1 MTAPSLAA
9 AGDDRAPRH
18 FLGRAA
24 SGSLLLH
31 TLAIALLAW
40 LGSQVAKAPETLPAI
55 EVELSFAPAAQA
67 AAPARRETQPT
78 PQKPVPREK
87 PPTPRPTPLSTPNP
101 NAETAAPP
109 VNVNEPPA
117 EKSAAA
123 PAPASGATTDS
134 PGHAKA
140 DSTNTGD
147 NRQPSVVFGPRPSYP
162 PEARAGGREGKV
174 RVKVLIAENGTPGE
188 VQLAESSGST
198 SLDEAALTALRR
210 WRFQPALRNG
220 QPVLAWV
227 TVPVVFSLR

>member
-1 MTAPSLAA
+1 MTVPSI
-9 AGDDRAPRH
+9 GTGGNDRAQSH

-24 SGSLLLH
+24 GGSLLLH
-31 TLAIALLAW
+31 TLTIALLAW
-40 LGSQVAKAPETLPAI
+40 LGSQVAKAPETPPAI
-55 EVELSFAPAAQA
+55 EVELSFAPAAQT
-67 AAPARRETQPT
+67 AAPARHEAQPT

-101 NAETAAPP
+101 NAETAAAPP
-109 VNVNEPPA
+109 VNEPQA

-123 PAPASGATTDS
+123 PTPASGTTTDS

-140 DSTNTGD
+140 DNTNTGD
-147 NRQPSVVFGPRPSYP
+147 NRQPYVVFGPRPNYP
-162 PEARAGGREGKV
+162 PEARASGREGKV
-174 RVKVLIAENGTPGE
+174 RVKVLIAENGTPGDI
-188 VQLAESSGST
+188 QLAESSGSA

-227 TVPVVFSLR
+227 TVPVIFSLR

>member
-1 MTAPSLAA
+1 MKPPILAPVEDDRPPRLFLRHA
-9 AGDDRAPRH
+9 AG
-18 FLGRAA
+18 
-24 SGSLLLH
+24 GSLLLH
-31 TLAIALLAW
+31 ALAIALLAW
-40 LGSQVAKAPETLPAI
+40 LGSHVAKAPETLPAI
-55 EVELSFAPAAQA
+55 EVELSFSPAAQA
-67 AAPARRETQPT
+67 AAPAGHEALPT

-101 NAETAAPP
+101 NAETAATPP
-109 VNVNEPPA
+109 VNEPPA
-117 EKSAAA
+117 EKSATA
-123 PAPASGATTDS
+123 PAPASSATTDS
-134 PGHAKA
+134 PAHAKT

-147 NRQPSVVFGPRPSYP
+147 NRQPYVVFGPRPSYP

-188 VQLAESSGST
+188 VQLAESSGNT

-227 TVPVVFSLR
+227 TVPVIFSLR

>member
-1 MTAPSLAA
+1 MKPPIVAPFE
-9 AGDDRAPRH
+9 DERPPHH
-18 FLGRAA
+18 FFGRAA

-31 TLAIALLAW
+31 ALAIALLAW
-40 LGSQVAKAPETLPAI
+40 LGSHVAKAPETPPAI

-67 AAPARRETQPT
+67 AAPARHEAQPT

-87 PPTPRPTPLSTPNP
+87 PPTPRTTPLSTPNP
-101 NAETAAPP
+101 NPETAAAPP
-109 VNVNEPPA
+109 VNEPPA

-123 PAPASGATTDS
+123 PAPASSTTTDS
-134 PGHAKA
+134 PRHAKA

-147 NRQPSVVFGPRPSYP
+147 NRQPYVVFGPRPNYP
-162 PEARAGGREGKV
+162 PEARAGGREGKL

-227 TVPVVFSLR
+227 TVPVIFSLR

>member
-1 MTAPSLAA
+1 MKPPIVAPLE
-9 AGDDRAPRH
+9 DECPPRH
-18 FLGRAA
+18 LLRSAA

-31 TLAIALLAW
+31 ALAIGLLAW
-40 LGSQVAKAPETLPAI
+40 LGSHVAKAPETPPAI
-55 EVELSFAPAAQA
+55 EVELSFAPSAQA
-67 AAPARRETQPT
+67 ATPARREETPP

-101 NAETAAPP
+101 NAETAAAPP
-109 VNVNEPPA
+109 VNEPPA

-123 PAPASGATTDS
+123 PAPASSATTDS

-140 DSTNTGD
+140 DNTNTGD
-147 NRQPSVVFGPRPSYP
+147 NHQPYVVFGPRPSYP

-188 VQLAESSGST
+188 IQLAESSGSA

-227 TVPVVFSLR
+227 TVPVIFSLR

>member
-1 MTAPSLAA
+1 MKAPIVAPFT
-9 AGDDRAPRH
+9 DDHPSRH

-31 TLAIALLAW
+31 ALAIGLLAW
-40 LGSQVAKAPETLPAI
+40 LGSQVAKAPKTPPAI

-67 AAPARRETQPT
+67 AAPARHEALPT
-78 PQKPVPREK
+78 PHKPVPHDK

-101 NAETAAPP
+101 NAETAAALP
-109 VNVNEPPA
+109 VNEPPA

-123 PAPASGATTDS
+123 PAPASSATTDS

-140 DSTNTGD
+140 DSTNSGD
-147 NRQPSVVFGPRPSYP
+147 NHQPYVVFGPRPSYP

-188 VQLAESSGST
+188 VQLAESSGNT

-220 QPVLAWV
+220 QTVLAWV
-227 TVPVVFSLR
+227 TVPVIFSLR

>member
-1 MTAPSLAA
+1 MKPPIAAPFED
-9 AGDDRAPRH
+9 GRPPRH
-18 FLGRAA
+18 FLGHAA

-31 TLAIALLAW
+31 ALAIALLAW
-40 LGSQVAKAPETLPAI
+40 FGSQVAKAPETPPAI

-67 AAPARRETQPT
+67 ATPARREQTPT

-101 NAETAAPP
+101 NAETAAALP
-109 VNVNEPPA
+109 VNEPPA
-117 EKSAAA
+117 EKSATA
-123 PAPASGATTDS
+123 PAPASSATTDS
-134 PGHAKA
+134 PAHAKT

-147 NRQPSVVFGPRPSYP
+147 NRQPYVVFGPRPSYP

-174 RVKVLIAENGTPGE
+174 RIKVLIAENGTPGE
-188 VQLAESSGST
+188 IQLAESSGSA
-198 SLDEAALTALRR
+198 SLDEAALTALHR

-227 TVPVVFSLR
+227 TVPVIFSLR

>member
-1 MTAPSLAA
+1 MTTPTVAPFE
-9 AGDDRAPRH
+9 DERPPRH
-18 FLGRAA
+18 VLGRAA

-31 TLAIALLAW
+31 ALAIGLLAW
-40 LGSQVAKAPETLPAI
+40 LGSQVAKAPETPPAI

-67 AAPARRETQPT
+67 AAPAKREAQPT
-78 PQKPVPREK
+78 PQKPVPHDK
-87 PPTPRPTPLSTPNP
+87 PPTRPAPLSTPNP
-101 NAETAAPP
+101 NAETAATPP
-109 VNVNEPPA
+109 VNEPPA

-123 PAPASGATTDS
+123 PAPASSATTDS

-140 DSTNTGD
+140 DNTNTGD
-147 NRQPSVVFGPRPSYP
+147 NRQPYVVFGPRPNYP

-220 QPVLAWV
+220 QPVPAWV
-227 TVPVVFSLR
+227 TVPVIFSLR

>member
-1 MTAPSLAA
+1 MKASTIAPFE
-9 AGDDRAPRH
+9 DNHPPRH
-18 FLGRAA
+18 FLRRAA

-67 AAPARRETQPT
+67 AAPARHEALPT

-101 NAETAAPP
+101 NAETAAAPP
-109 VNVNEPPA
+109 GNEPPA

-123 PAPASGATTDS
+123 LAPASSATTDS

-147 NRQPSVVFGPRPSYP
+147 NHQPYVVFGPRPSYP

-188 VQLAESSGST
+188 TQLAESSGSA
-198 SLDEAALTALRR
+198 SLDEAALTALQR

-220 QPVLAWV
+220 QPVQAWV
-227 TVPVVFSLR
+227 TVPVIFSLR

>member
-1 MTAPSLAA
+1 MKPPIVTPFE
-9 AGDDRAPRH
+9 DNHPPRH
-18 FLGRAA
+18 FLRHAA

-31 TLAIALLAW
+31 ALAIALLAW
-40 LGSQVAKAPETLPAI
+40 LGSQVAKAPETPPAI
-55 EVELSFAPAAQA
+55 EVELSFAPSAQA
-67 AAPARRETQPT
+67 AAPARREETPP

-87 PPTPRPTPLSTPNP
+87 SPTPRPTPLSTPNP
-101 NAETAAPP
+101 NAETAATPP
-109 VNVNEPPA
+109 VNEPPA

-123 PAPASGATTDS
+123 PAPASGPTTDS

-147 NRQPSVVFGPRPSYP
+147 NRQPYVVFGPRPNYP

-188 VQLAESSGST
+188 VQLAESSGNT
-198 SLDEAALTALRR
+198 SLDEAALTTLRR

-227 TVPVVFSLR
+227 TVPVIFSLR